1 MPVARLNGRR
11 WFGTALLVLIRLF
24 AAQSAMAVAAG
35 PDTYAGQPIYAQAT
49 ATPFRFL
56 TPTPFV
62 SRPTTSTTTSTS
74 TTTAP
79 RAGGIPLEMV
89 VPALAGGFAAIGGG
103 TLLLRRKGAR

>member
-1 MPVARLNGRR
+1 MPISRINGRR
-11 WFGTALLVLIRLF
+11 WIGIALLVLISLF
-24 AAQSAMAVAAG
+24 AAQSAMALAAG
-35 PDTYAGQPIYAQAT
+35 PDTYAVQPVYAQAT

-62 SRPTTSTTTSTS
+62 SRPTTSTTTTTN

-79 RAGGIPLEMV
+79 RAGGIPIEMV

-103 TLLLRRKGAR
+103 TFLLRRKGAR